1 MASTVYFASAEIS
14 RTRKDLVSQVA
25 NLFEAAGG
33 AGLIGPGDA
42 VAIKLSFSEVG
53 NTAYLRPSLVRPVVR
68 VVKDCGGKPFLT
80 DANTLYTGG
89 RSNSPDHI
97 ETAIKNGFSYAVVEA
112 PIIIAD
118 GLRGK
123 SYVDVRIDQKNCKT
137 ARIGT
142 EAYHADALI
151 GLAHVHCHGGTGL
164 AATFKNIGMGFGSRS
179 GKQAMHAQREPPT
192 VDESKCVGDAE
203 CVGDCPVDAITLKGG
218 KAQINGDTCIR
229 CGECTV
235 TCPHGAIA
243 IRWGDEPGLL
253 QERIVEYTLAVV
265 KNKRDKCL
273 FYAFLLDVV
282 PHCLCLSHSERPF
295 VPDVGIMASRDPV
308 ALEQATFDVVNAQ
321 RGIEGSR
328 LADAHAEG
336 ADKFRALYPD
346 VDSELTMEY
355 AEKIGLG
362 SREYKIE
369 EI

>member
-1 MASTVYFASAEIS
+1 MSSTVYFASAEVS
-14 RTRKDLVSQVA
+14 RTRKDLLSQVA

-33 AGLIGPGDA
+33 RDMITGGDL

-68 VVKDCGGKPFLT
+68 KVKEHGGKPFLM
-80 DANTLYTGG
+80 DANTLYAGG
-89 RSNSPDHI
+89 RSNSADHI

-123 SYVDVRIDQKNCKT
+123 SYVDVRIDQKHCKT

-151 GLAHVHCHGGTGL
+151 SLAHVHCHGGTGL
-164 AATFKNIGMGFGSRS
+164 AATFKNIGMGLGSRS
-179 GKQAMHAQREPPT
+179 GKQAMHSQREPPR
-192 VDESKCVGDAE
+192 VDENKCVGDGE
-203 CVGDCPVDAITLKGG
+203 CIRYCAVEAIALKGG
-218 KAQINGDTCIR
+218 KAKIDGDTCIR
-229 CGECTV
+229 CGECTA

-253 QERIVEYTLAVV
+253 QERIVEYALAVL
-265 KNKRDKCL
+265 KDKKDKCL

-282 PHCLCLSHSERPF
+282 PHCLCVPHSERPF
-295 VPDVGIMASRDPV
+295 VPDVGILASRDPV
-308 ALEQATFDVVNAQ
+308 ALEQATFDTVNAQ
-321 RGIEGSR
+321 RGIEASSLPG
-328 LADAHAEG
+328 AHEKG
-336 ADKFRALYPD
+336 ADKFRALYPEM
-346 VDSELTMEY
+346 DSELTMEY

-362 SREYKIE
+362 SRKYEIE
-369 EI
+369 EV